1 MKNNLPTMI
10 DITLAEDQ
18 LEGTAAKLSQ
28 WLVQPGAA
36 VAAGDPVVELETDKV
51 AMEVC
56 APEAGRLEKIL
67 KQPGDDIEP
76 AMVLGRLVQL
86 GGSLLPEQEQEK
98 EQEQRPESAPSANPA
113 TQSDDAITLVGPA
126 VRRLMR
132 DHDLDISLIC
142 GTGRGGRVT
151 RTDVMT
157 YLEKRNAGDTQGTRT
172 SGDLVGKRIAHTAMR
187 QSIARYMSESLLH
200 TSPHVTSVFEL
211 DMSNIIEHRRWHKK
225 EFSEQGVKLTFTA
238 YFLVACVQAIRAVPQ
253 VNARFHQ
260 DALELFE
267 QINIGVG
274 TALGDQGLVVPV
286 VKDIQSKSLF
296 EIAEKLQQQT
306 EKARTGKLKPAD
318 MQNGTFTIS
327 NHGVSGSLLA
337 APIIINQP
345 QLAILGVGKL
355 QKRVV
360 VCDVDGRDTMVIK
373 PMCYVSLTIDHRALD
388 AFQTNQF
395 LTVLVDTM
403 ENWGN

>member
-1 MKNNLPTMI
+1 MKNNLQTMI
-10 DITLAEDQ
+10 DITVAEDQ
-18 LEGTAAKLSQ
+18 IEGTVAKLSQ
-28 WLVQPGAA
+28 WLVEIGTA
-36 VAAGDPVVELETDKV
+36 VSAGDPVLELETDKV

-56 APEAGRLEKIL
+56 APEAGRLEAIL

-76 AMVLGRLVQL
+76 AMVLGKLLPLDLSVQSGAPVSVEPEKTL
-86 GGSLLPEQEQEK
+86 AKDASSLL
-98 EQEQRPESAPSANPA
+98 
-113 TQSDDAITLVGPA
+113 GPA
-126 VRRLMR
+126 VRRLVR
-132 DHDLDISLIC
+132 DHDLDISLIP

-151 RTDVMT
+151 RADVT
-157 YLEKRNAGDTQGTRT
+157 AFLQNLDTEVAQSTGKLVGTR
-172 SGDLVGKRIAHTAMR
+172 IPHTPMR
-187 QSIARYMSESLLH
+187 LSIARHMSESLLQ

-225 EFSEQGVKLTFTA
+225 EFAEQGVKLTFTA
-238 YFLVACVQAIRAVPQ
+238 YFLVACVQAINAVPE
-253 VNARFHQ
+253 VNGRFHP

-274 TALGDQGLVVPV
+274 TALGDKGLVVPV
-286 VKDIQSKSLF
+286 VKDVQSKSLF
-296 EIAEKLQQQT
+296 EVAEKLQQQT
-306 EKARTGKLKPAD
+306 EKARTGQLKPGD

-337 APIIINQP
+337 TPIIINQP